1 MTEEVDLLKTRLQN
15 LINSGQLKPDEVIA
29 AMQAIAITDLAS
41 AVTKM
46 AEDVAI
52 IRQLVES
59 KLRDET

>member
-52 IRQLVES
+52 IRRLVES
-59 KLRDET
+59 KLEDET

>member
-1 MTEEVDLLKTRLQN
+1 MTEIDLLKTRLQN

-52 IRQLVES
+52 IRRLVES
-59 KLRDET
+59 KLEDET